1 MGVMQILSSSSSCS
15 MEEVAATGPGV
26 RFFQLYVSW
35 KSPVTENLSTWLSQN
50 AEREDTFKTSLHNAN
65 QRMWVRESI
74 PICPDLYKM
83 WYSPTGTLHSLL
95 KMILITKTELQHICM
110 WHHWSCSDTGYRSG
124 PGLLFT
130 LLGPVC
136 DPVVWQFLWQASNVS
151 FVKFFERT
159 GLQGQTHHHAIGA
172 SGRGCRLQCNSADG
186 GYTTTWPQRSRPQ
199 E

>member
-1 MGVMQILSSSSSCS
+1 MGIMQILSSSSSCS

-83 WYSPTGTLHSLL
+83 WYSLAGTLHSLL
-95 KMILITKTELQHICM
+95 KMILITKTKLQHRCM
-110 WHHWSCSDTGYRSG
+110 WHHWSCSDTGYRSC

-130 LLGPVC
+130 LLGPV
-136 DPVVWQFLWQASNVS
+136 VWQFLWQPSNFS
-151 FVKFFERT
+151 LVKFFERT
-159 GLQGQTHHHAIGA
+159 GLQGQKHHHAIGA